1 MPADAELRLRSK
13 SDYVSSVA
21 ALISLLTGLVV
32 LATWVQGSDA
42 IQKIF
47 PGQVSMK
54 ANTAFGFVLAGL
66 LLLVARYRR
75 SPLAVAARTLLE
87 IALLLLSALTFSQYF
102 SGIDLGIDQFIA
114 DAPDDALLTSSPGR
128 MAPTTAVGFFLFA
141 LAILADHLP
150 LRRALLV
157 SRGLAALLFLLGL
170 ISVLGYAYGVPALYL
185 GIRGL
190 TATALPTASLFMVL
204 AVGVIWLQ
212 PRRGFPA
219 MFAER
224 SVVGTHTRSLL
235 PMVVGAPILVGA
247 AVVFG
252 YGSYYEGPFA
262 IALTS
267 LGSVVAAGLVALV
280 SIVVLR
286 RAETTLYIR
295 DRALAA
301 TTNGVIIT
309 DHREP
314 DEPIVYVND
323 AFSAITGYAHDD
335 VVGRNCRLLNM
346 EEKNDED
353 TMEGIRRCIRHG
365 HAGTFEI
372 RNRRRD
378 GTLFWNRLSLSPI
391 TDYGGEVTHFVGILD
406 DFTDYRKQE
415 HQVQDALEEARNANA
430 MRDTFVRLVGHELR
444 TPLNAALTW
453 VRLMEVDDKP
463 EIRSKGISI
472 VAQSIESQSRLIDD
486 LVDVSRFAASGVALE
501 KEHVDARELIES
513 TVDELRPDIETRHTV
528 TVNYSDADYR
538 ATLDAL
544 RIRQI
549 VRNLVTN
556 ADKYTPPGG
565 TIDVDLHRDETNL
578 IFTVTDSGKGLSED
592 EIGRIFEP
600 FWRADSSQPGLGV
613 GLAIVGN
620 LVEAHNGSI
629 NVVSDGPGTGT
640 TFIVRL
646 PLDEPTPSDGQ

>member
-1 MPADAELRLRSK
+1 M
-13 SDYVSSVA
+13 
-21 ALISLLTGLVV
+21 
-32 LATWVQGSDA
+32 
-42 IQKIF
+42 QKIL

-54 ANTAFGFVLAGL
+54 ANTALGFVLSGF
-66 LLLVARYRR
+66 LLLVARFRR
-75 SPLAVAARTLLE
+75 NALAVSARTLLE
-87 IALLLLSALTFSQYF
+87 IALLLLSVLTFSQYL
-102 SGIDLGIDQFIA
+102 SGIDLGIDLLIA
-114 DAPDDALLTSSPGR
+114 DAPDDSLLTSSPGR
-128 MAPTTAVGFFLFA
+128 MAPTTAAGFFLFA
-141 LAILADHLP
+141 LAMVVDQLP

-170 ISVLGYAYGVPALYL
+170 IGVLGYAYGVPALYL

-190 TATALPTASLFMVL
+190 TATALPTALLFMIL
-204 AVGVIWLQ
+204 AAGAIWLQ

-235 PMVVGAPILVGA
+235 PMVLGAPILVGA

-252 YGSYYEGPFA
+252 YGTYYEGPFA

-295 DRALAA
+295 DRALSA

-314 DEPIVYVND
+314 DDPIVYVND
-323 AFSAITGYAHDD
+323 AFTAITGYSYDD
-335 VVGRNCRLLNM
+335 VVGQNCRLLNQD
-346 EEKNDED
+346 ESNDEEM
-353 TMEGIRRCIRHG
+353 MEDIRSCIRYG
-365 HAGTFEI
+365 RAGTFEV

-391 TDYGGEVTHFVGILD
+391 TDYGGHVTHFVGILD
-406 DFTDYRKQE
+406 DFTDYREQE
-415 HQVQDALEEARNANA
+415 RQVQEALDEARNANA

-463 EIRSKGISI
+463 EIRTKGISI

-486 LVDVSRFAASGVALE
+486 LVDVSRFAASGVVLE

-513 TVDELRPDIETRHTV
+513 TVDELRPDIETRHAV

-538 ATLDAL
+538 ATLDPL
-544 RIRQI
+544 RVRQI

-556 ADKYTPPGG
+556 ADKYTPSGG

-578 IFTVTDSGKGLSED
+578 IFTVTDSGKGLSQD
-592 EIGRIFEP
+592 EIGRVFEP
-600 FWRADSSQPGLGV
+600 FWRAESSQPGLGV

-629 NVVSDGPGTGT
+629 NVISDGPGKGT

-646 PLDEPTPSDGQ
+646 PLDEPATTSG

>member
-1 MPADAELRLRSK
+1 M
-13 SDYVSSVA
+13 
-21 ALISLLTGLVV
+21 
-32 LATWVQGSDA
+32 
-42 IQKIF
+42 QKIL

-54 ANTAFGFVLAGL
+54 ANTALGFVLSGF
-66 LLLVARYRR
+66 LLLVARFRR
-75 SPLAVAARTLLE
+75 NALAVSARTLLE
-87 IALLLLSALTFSQYF
+87 IALLLLSVLTFSQYL
-102 SGIDLGIDQFIA
+102 SGIDLGIDLLIA
-114 DAPDDALLTSSPGR
+114 DAPDDSLLTSSPGR
-128 MAPTTAVGFFLFA
+128 MAPTTAAGFFLFA
-141 LAILADHLP
+141 LAMVVDQLP
-150 LRRALLV
+150 LRPALLI

-170 ISVLGYAYGVPALYL
+170 IGVLGYAYGVPALYL

-190 TATALPTASLFMVL
+190 TATALPTALLFMIL
-204 AVGVIWLQ
+204 AAGAIWLQ

-235 PMVVGAPILVGA
+235 PMVLGAPILVGA

-252 YGSYYEGPFA
+252 YGTYYEGPFA

-295 DRALAA
+295 DRALSA

-314 DEPIVYVND
+314 DDPIVYVND
-323 AFSAITGYAHDD
+323 AFTAITGYSYDD
-335 VVGRNCRLLNM
+335 VVGQNCRLLNQD
-346 EEKNDED
+346 ESNDEEM
-353 TMEGIRRCIRHG
+353 MEDIRSCIRYG
-365 HAGTFEI
+365 RAGTFEV

-391 TDYGGEVTHFVGILD
+391 TDYGGHVTHFVGILD
-406 DFTDYRKQE
+406 DFTDYREQE
-415 HQVQDALEEARNANA
+415 RQVQEALDEARNANA

-463 EIRSKGISI
+463 EIRTKGISI

-486 LVDVSRFAASGVALE
+486 LVDVSRFAASGVVLE

-513 TVDELRPDIETRHTV
+513 TVDELRPDIETRHAV

-538 ATLDAL
+538 ATLDPL
-544 RIRQI
+544 RVRQI

-556 ADKYTPPGG
+556 ADKYTPSGG

-578 IFTVTDSGKGLSED
+578 IFTVTDSGKGLSQD
-592 EIGRIFEP
+592 EIGRVFEP
-600 FWRADSSQPGLGV
+600 FWRAESSQPGLGV

-620 LVEAHNGSI
+620 LVEAHKGSI
-629 NVVSDGPGTGT
+629 NVISDGPGKGT

-646 PLDEPTPSDGQ
+646 PLDEPATTSG

>member
-1 MPADAELRLRSK
+1 M
-13 SDYVSSVA
+13 
-21 ALISLLTGLVV
+21 LVTWIQDGSAMQQV
-32 LATWVQGSDA
+32 L
-42 IQKIF
+42 

-54 ANTAFGFVLAGL
+54 ANTAFGFLLCGL
-66 LLLVARYRR
+66 LLFVARFRR
-75 SPLAVAARTLLE
+75 NALAVSVRTLLE
-87 IALLLLSALTFSQYF
+87 IALLLLSVLTFSQYT
-102 SGIDLGIDQFIA
+102 SGIDLGIDQLIA
-114 DAPDDALLTSSPGR
+114 DAPDDSLLTSSPGR
-128 MAPTTAVGFFLFA
+128 MAPTTAAGFFLFA
-141 LAILADHLP
+141 LAMVVDHLP
-150 LRRALLV
+150 LSRTLLV

-170 ISVLGYAYGVPALYL
+170 VSVLGYAYGVPALYL
-185 GIRGL
+185 GIREL
-190 TATALPTASLFMVL
+190 TAMALPTASLFMVL
-204 AVGVIWLQ
+204 AVGLIWLQ

-252 YGSYYEGPFA
+252 YGTYYEGPFA

-295 DRALAA
+295 DRALSA

-309 DHREP
+309 DHRDP
-314 DEPIVYVND
+314 REPIVYVND
-323 AFSAITGYAHDD
+323 AFTAITGYSYDD
-335 VVGRNCRLLNM
+335 VIGHNCRLLNQN
-346 EEKNDED
+346 ERNDEE
-353 TMEGIRRCIRHG
+353 TMEGIRSCIRQG

-391 TDYGGEVTHFVGILD
+391 VDYGGHVTHFVGILD
-406 DFTDYRKQE
+406 DFTDYREQE
-415 HQVQDALEEARNANA
+415 RQVQEALDEARNANA

-463 EIRSKGISI
+463 EIRTKGIAI

-486 LVDVSRFAASGVALE
+486 LVDVSRFAASGVVLE

-513 TVDELRPDIETRHTV
+513 TVDELRPDIEARHTV

-538 ATLDAL
+538 ATLDPL
-544 RIRQI
+544 RVRQI

-556 ADKYTPPGG
+556 ADKYTPRGG

-592 EIGRIFEP
+592 EIGRVFEP
-600 FWRADSSQPGLGV
+600 FWRAESSQPGLGV

-620 LVEAHNGSI
+620 LIEAHNGSI
-629 NVVSDGPGTGT
+629 NVISDGPGKGT

-646 PLDEPTPSDGQ
+646 PLDEPAAAPD